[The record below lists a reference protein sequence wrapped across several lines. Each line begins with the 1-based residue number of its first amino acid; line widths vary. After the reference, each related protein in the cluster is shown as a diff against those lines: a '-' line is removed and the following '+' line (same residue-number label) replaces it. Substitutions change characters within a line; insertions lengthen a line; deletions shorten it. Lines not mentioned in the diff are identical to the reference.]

1 MSMFKEKENP
11 LSYQETYPC
20 PVCRCGD
27 LSNIA
32 LMDAFGCDVCR
43 HIFTIHPE
51 RQLLKMA
58 DREPSITWRWNGQ
71 NWKGEHIGNLEITW
85 VYGLAALLLILF
97 PPTLIG
103 LSAFLFPPISG
114 GFWAWFPIIWTAI
127 TFLSHLLLVL
137 WLIAEAYQFPVF
149 LYLRSRWQQL
159 RS

>member
-1 MSMFKEKENP
+1 MFKEKENP

-114 GFWAWFPIIWTAI
+114 RFWAWFPIIWTAI